1 MSMRTGCQ
9 LSHALQRKILDA
21 SVRKY
26 LQFQGGLHNIERRPS
41 QIHPRQTGE
50 RKRKKQRNSDA
61 KWKYL
66 KFEIIPTFF
75 GQSVLKVSILMQE
88 IKTVVYLH
96 CLA

>member
-1 MSMRTGCQ
+1 MSMPTGCQ

-50 RKRKKQRNSDA
+50 RKRKKQNNSYV
-61 KWKYL
+61 KWKVL

-75 GQSVLKVSILMQE
+75 GQYVIKVSILMQE
-88 IKTVVYLH
+88 IKAVVYSH
-96 CLA
+96 WLA